1 MSKDDLVR
9 IRVLLSFY
17 LHVSEGAGFYEIPKK
32 MMLTIEGNGNN
43 LYPFQKL
50 VKKHQKTGEA
60 VAPNANAIMK
70 NMMGHAYELGLHEL
84 SDVFKEA
91 FDGDVRNAVAH
102 ADYILVQEGMRL
114 RKRNGG
120 QPRQIPWTELDA
132 LVSKGL
138 NLFSFIRQLAHEY
151 VTGYDPPKTIQSRM
165 AGNEPNTDW
174 TIYYGPNTGAFG
186 FCTGP
191 TAPPE
196 YNTIV
201 PRIP

>member
-70 NMMGHAYELGLHEL
+70 NMMGHAYELGLQVSFQMFSRKHSTVTL
-84 SDVFKEA
+84 GMPSRMLITSSFRKACDCVS
-91 FDGDVRNAVAH
+91 GMAVSLAKSH
-102 ADYILVQEGMRL
+102 
-114 RKRNGG
+114 
-120 QPRQIPWTELDA
+120 
-132 LVSKGL
+132 GL
-138 NLFSFIRQLAHEY
+138 NWMH
-151 VTGYDPPKTIQSRM
+151 
-165 AGNEPNTDW
+165 
-174 TIYYGPNTGAFG
+174 
-186 FCTGP
+186 
-191 TAPPE
+191 
-196 YNTIV
+196 
-201 PRIP
+201 